1 MNIEINRI
9 LNEARAIGC
18 SDLHFTYG
26 INPIVR
32 LNGALRKMT
41 KYPEMDEEE
50 IEEKAKENGTR
61 LLRDN
66 VSELVQKGITSMD
79 ELVRVTYAV

>member
-1 MNIEINRI
+1 MAIEINRI

-26 INPIVR
+26 IHPIVR

-41 KYPEMDEEE
+41 RYEEMDE
-50 IEEKAKENGTR
+50 
-61 LLRDN
+61 
-66 VSELVQKGITSMD
+66 
-79 ELVRVTYAV
+79 